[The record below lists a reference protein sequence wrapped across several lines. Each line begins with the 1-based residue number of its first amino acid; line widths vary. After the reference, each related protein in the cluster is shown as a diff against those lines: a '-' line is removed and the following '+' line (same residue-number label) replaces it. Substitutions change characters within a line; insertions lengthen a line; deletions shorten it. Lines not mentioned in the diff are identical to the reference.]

1 MSIDRKVFPIF
12 EGARMRRRFT
22 TECVWREWLR
32 AHGAY
37 GFRVAPYYS
46 RCVVVFG
53 ANRYIETM
61 KQLYGVDDSEFI
73 DDVGGW
79 VTDAGYFAADR
90 SVHGVFL
97 PDVRDEKTLWHEA
110 LHVAM
115 STAESHG
122 VNLRDQEAITYLQGY
137 VAEMLDAAFR
147 QYKADKKAGGL
158 PPIASIVTRDPNTI
172 RPGGFRSARKVT
184 RL

>member
-1 MSIDRKVFPIF
+1 MSIDNKVFPIF
-12 EGARMRRRFT
+12 EGVGLRRRFT
-22 TECVWREWLR
+22 TEEEWKEWLR

-53 ANRYIETM
+53 AVRYIETM
-61 KQLYGVDDSEFI
+61 KQLYGKKDSEFI
-73 DDVGGW
+73 EEAGGW
-79 VTDAGYFAADR
+79 VTDLGYFDADR

-97 PDVRDEKTLWHEA
+97 PDHQDEKTLWHEA

-122 VNLRDQEAITYLQGY
+122 VKLSDQEAITYLQGY
-137 VAEMLDAAFR
+137 VAEKLDSAFR
-147 QYKADKKAGGL
+147 QFKADKKAGGL
-158 PPIASIVTRDPNTI
+158 PPVRSILTRDPDTI
-172 RPGGFRSARKVT
+172 RRGGYGSLMKVAK
-184 RL
+184 R

>member
-1 MSIDRKVFPIF
+1 MSIDSKVFPIF
-12 EGARMRRRFT
+12 EGAQLRRRFT
-22 TECVWREWLR
+22 TEGEWREWLR

-53 ANRYIETM
+53 AARYIETM
-61 KQLYGVDDSEFI
+61 KQLYGVDDGQYI

-79 VTDAGYFAADR
+79 VTDMGYFEADR
-90 SVHGVFL
+90 SVHGVLL
-97 PDVRDEKTLWHEA
+97 PDSQDEKTLWHEA

-122 VNLRDQEAITYLQGY
+122 VHLSDQEAITYLQGY

-147 QYKADKKAGGL
+147 QFKADKKAGGL
-158 PPIASIVTRDPNTI
+158 PSIASIVTRDPHTI
-172 RPGGFRSARKVT
+172 RQGGFGSVRKVMK
-184 RL
+184 R

>member
-1 MSIDRKVFPIF
+1 MSIDKKVFPIY
-12 EGARMRRRFT
+12 EGAQLRRRLT
-22 TECVWREWLR
+22 TEDEWKEWLR

-53 ANRYIETM
+53 ADRYIETM

-79 VTDAGYFAADR
+79 VTDLGYFEADR

-97 PDVRDEKTLWHEA
+97 PDSQDEKTLWHEA

-115 STAESHG
+115 STAEFHG
-122 VNLRDQEAITYLQGY
+122 VRLADQEAITYLQGY
-137 VAEMLDAAFR
+137 VAELLDSAFQ
-147 QYKADKKAGGL
+147 QYKADKRAGGL
-158 PPIASIVTRDPNTI
+158 PPIASIVTRESRTI
-172 RPGGFRSARKVT
+172 RRGGFGSVKKVAK
-184 RL
+184 R